1 MGFASRRVDKNGNES
16 VIEEINEDYHNG
28 ECIILQP
35 LDKLDDINCNLK
47 YLAID
52 FTDFFILIYAHY
64 KYSCRLKDISLK

>member
-35 LDKLDDINCNLK
+35 LNELDEINCNFK

-52 FTDFFILIYAHY
+52 FTDFFILIYADHNN
-64 KYSCRLKDISLK
+64 S